1 MAAQKGIKM
10 RKMFSVRWLLFA
22 AFLLTSSA
30 ASYAQIGIGISV
42 GFAPPELPVYEQP
55 LIPGDG
61 YIWTPGYWA
70 YDDNEGDYYWVPGT
84 WVEPPQVGY
93 LWTPPYW
100 GYDGGYRYHEG
111 YWGTQVGF
119 YGGISYGYG
128 YFGNG
133 YEGGRWDHDHFYYN
147 RSVNNINV
155 NVVHNTYN
163 TTVINNNSNRVSY
176 NGGNGGIN
184 ARPTSQQEAVAQE
197 RHIAPVAAQQQHI
210 QTARNNPELRAS
222 ANHGAPPIAATAR
235 PAAFSGQ
242 GVVAGRNGGTPYTP
256 PANHGGNNN
265 ANNARPANNNAP
277 NNAPNNNG
285 GGNNGGGNASRPP
298 TANNAPNNNNTHNT
312 DRPPTASTNN
322 PSNNSSNANKPNSYS
337 HAKELPPVER
347 APAPNTGNPK
357 TDQKYQQQQQ
367 KVYAKQDQQRQQL
380 ATKQEQ
386 DHQRLAQQQAS
397 QQKQQQVEQRH
408 QQQTQQLQQQ
418 HTQQV
423 QKMQQK
429 QQPPPQQHQA
439 APAQQQPK
447 NDQKH

>member
-10 RKMFSVRWLLFA
+10 RKMFSIRWLLFA
-22 AFLLTSSA
+22 VFLLGISA

-55 LIPGDG
+55 LCPGDG

-84 WVEPPQVGY
+84 WVEAPQVGY

-100 GYDGGYRYHEG
+100 GYEGGYRFHEG
-111 YWGTQVGF
+111 YWGPQVGF
-119 YGGISYGYG
+119 YGGISYGFG

-147 RSVNNINV
+147 RSVNNVNV

-163 TTVINNNSNRVSY
+163 TTVINNNTNINRVSY
-176 NGGNGGIN
+176 NGGNGGVN
-184 ARPTSQQEAVAQE
+184 ARPSSQQQAVAQE
-197 RHIAPVAAQQQHI
+197 RHVGPVAAQQQHI
-210 QTARNNPELRAS
+210 QTARTNPELRAS
-222 ANHGAPPIAATAR
+222 TNHGAPPIAATAR

-256 PANHGGNNN
+256 PANRGGNNN
-265 ANNARPANNNAP
+265 NANARPANNNAP
-277 NNAPNNNG
+277 NNNNG
-285 GGNNGGGNASRPP
+285 GGGNANRPP
-298 TANNAPNNNNTHNT
+298 TANNAPNNNNTHNA
-312 DRPPTASTNN
+312 DRPPTASTNS
-322 PSNNSSNANKPNSYS
+322 PSNNSSNANRPNSYS
-337 HAKELPPVER
+337 HVKELPPVER
-347 APAPNTGNPK
+347 PPAPNTGNPK
-357 TDQKYQQQQQ
+357 LDQKYEQQQQ
-367 KVYAKQDQQRQQL
+367 KVFAKQDQQRQQL
-380 ATKQEQ
+380 AAKQEQ

-423 QKMQQK
+423 QKLQQR

-439 APAQQQPK
+439 PPPQQQQQHE
-447 NDQKH
+447 QKH